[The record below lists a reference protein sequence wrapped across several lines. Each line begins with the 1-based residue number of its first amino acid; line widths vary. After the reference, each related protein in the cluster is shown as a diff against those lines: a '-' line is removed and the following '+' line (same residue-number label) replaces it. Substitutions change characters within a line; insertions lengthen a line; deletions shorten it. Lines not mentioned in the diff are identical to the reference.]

1 MLQDIEIKPK
11 VGLSN
16 LHFGASMKDAE
27 KFLGKP
33 EEVELLDEEDGFSTS
48 VWHYWQKGYSLFFNA
63 EHNNVFS
70 CVEIDNQ
77 DSKLWG
83 TKVFELS
90 ENELQELFK
99 KNGHTNIEREDQE
112 WGETRVSFDDLL
124 VDCYF
129 ENGRLVSIN
138 YGIYID
144 NNRVLILPN

>member
-1 MLQDIEIKPK
+1 MLEVIEIKPK
-11 VGLSN
+11 LGLSS
-16 LHFGASMKDAE
+16 LHFGASMQEAE
-27 KFLGKP
+27 KYLGKA
-33 EEVELLDEEDGFSTS
+33 EEVEVLEEEDGFNTS

-83 TKVFELS
+83 VKVFELD
-90 ENELQELFK
+90 EKGLKELFK
-99 KNGHTNIEREDQE
+99 ENGHTNIETEDQE

-129 ENGRLVSIN
+129 ENGKLISIN